1 MNQIYI
7 DGCFTLSRTAVIED
21 HDLAHL
27 YFEKMKEDIQEGN
40 IYLGRV
46 SQIIPGMNAA
56 FIDIGKKENAY
67 LHFRDSIPWSSEGP
81 NWSQKSSTIGKHLK
95 GGMEVFVQI
104 IGDASQ
110 YKGCKVTMKLAL
122 PGKYIVL
129 MPLSTQRSISRKIT
143 DAKLI
148 KSLQAKMNQMLPAD
162 AGYIIRTEAVTAS
175 EAEFEEEVQALWQRW
190 MDLFQQRIT
199 TKAPKLLTK
208 TASTIQRAVL
218 DHLNE
223 QTEFVKV
230 NQAELYMNLRE
241 FLKQTG
247 LEALT
252 SKLQLVEDPLMFEK
266 IGIEKTIKSLTQREV
281 TLPSGGFLII
291 DETEAMTMI
300 DVNSGKSKNGYNQ
313 RELALSTNI
322 EAAIE
327 SARQVKLRNL
337 GGIILIDFIDMDHAS
352 DRQEVLKIFKAEAFK
367 DRVGI
372 NVMGFTALGILE
384 MTRKKAGKRLSDFL
398 SGECHCCHSLSD
410 QSLEKMTDELLK
422 DIWRK
427 HKHNP
432 AEVMVYQIDQ
442 HLAQYL
448 ESISGEVSRWLMTI
462 SSDIDYE
469 VLPYLSGG
477 FKMTYFGRRKTAE

>member
-7 DGCFTLSRTAVIED
+7 DGCFNLSRTAVIED
-21 HDLAHL
+21 GALSHL

-46 SQIIPGMNAA
+46 SQVIPGMNAA

-67 LHFRDSIPWSSEGP
+67 LHFRDSIPWSAEGP
-81 NWSQKSSTIGKHLK
+81 LWHQKSGTITKHLK

-129 MPLSTQRSISRKIT
+129 MPLSTQRSISRKIS
-143 DAKLI
+143 DAKVA
-148 KSLQAKMNQMLPAD
+148 KNLQQKVHQVLPPE
-162 AGYIIRTEAVTAS
+162 AGYIIRTEASTAS
-175 EAEFEEEVQALWQRW
+175 EKEFEDEVTALWARW
-190 MDLFQQRIT
+190 EELFKQRIT
-199 TKAPKLLTK
+199 VKAPKLLTK
-208 TASTIQRAVL
+208 TASTIQRAIL
-218 DHLNE
+218 DHLND
-223 QTEFVKV
+223 QTEMVKV
-230 NQAELYMNLRE
+230 NTEELYLNLMA

-247 LEALT
+247 LEHL
-252 SKLQLVEDPLMFEK
+252 SGKLQLVEDPLLFEK
-266 IGIEKTIKSLTQREV
+266 IGIERTIRSLSQREV
-281 TLPSGGFLII
+281 PLPSGGFLIV

-300 DVNSGKSKNGYNQ
+300 DVNSGKSKAGYSQ
-313 RELALSTNI
+313 RELALATNL

-337 GGIILIDFIDMDHAS
+337 GGIILIDFIDMDHGS
-352 DRQEVLKIFKAEAFK
+352 DRQEVLKTFKAEAFK

-384 MTRKKAGKRLSDFL
+384 MTRKKAGKRLSEFS
-398 SGECHCCHSLSD
+398 SGMCHCCHAMTD
-410 QSLEKMTDELLK
+410 QSMEKLTDELLK

-427 HKHNP
+427 FKHNP
-432 AEVMVYQIDQ
+432 AELMIYQIDQ
-442 HLAQYL
+442 HLAAHL
-448 ESISGEVSRWLMTI
+448 ETLSEEVSRWLAGVTSEI
-462 SSDIDYE
+462 EYE
-469 VLPYLSGG
+469 VLPYLNGG
-477 FKMTYFGRRKTAE
+477 YKMTYMGRRK

>member
-21 HDLAHL
+21 GNLTHL
-27 YFEKMKEDIQEGN
+27 YYEKMNEDIQEGN

-46 SQIIPGMNAA
+46 SQIIPSMNAA
-56 FIDIGKKENAY
+56 FVDIGKKENAY
-67 LHFRDSIPWSSEGP
+67 LHFRDSVPWSAEGA
-81 NWSQKSSTIGKHLK
+81 NWKEKSTTIAKHLK

-129 MPLSTQRSISRKIT
+129 MPLSTQRSVSRKIT
-143 DAKLI
+143 DTKMI
-148 KSLQAKMNQMLPAD
+148 KTLQNKIHQVLPPD
-162 AGYIIRTEAVTAS
+162 AGYILRTEAMTAP
-175 EAEFEEEVQALWQRW
+175 EKEFEEEVVALWTRW
-190 MDLFQQRIT
+190 EQLFKQRIT
-199 TKAPKLLTK
+199 TKAPSLLTK
-208 TASTIQRAVL
+208 TASTLQRSVL

-223 QTEFVKV
+223 ETEFVKV
-230 NQAELYMNLRE
+230 NQADLFMNLRG
-241 FLKQTG
+241 FTTQTG
-247 LEALT
+247 LDQLSGKFE
-252 SKLQLVEDPLMFEK
+252 LVEDPLLFEK
-266 IGIEKTIKSLTQREV
+266 IGIEKTINLLSQRQV
-281 TLPSGGFLII
+281 ALPSGGFLII

-300 DVNSGKSKNGYNQ
+300 DVNSGKSKTGYNQ
-313 RELALSTNI
+313 RDLALATNL

-352 DRQEVLKIFKAEAFK
+352 DRQEVLKMFKNESFK

-384 MTRKKAGKRLSDFL
+384 MTRKKAGKRLSEF
-398 SGECHCCHSLSD
+398 SKGTCQCCHSLTH

-427 HKHNP
+427 FKHNP
-432 AEVMVYQIDQ
+432 TEVMVYQIDQ
-442 HLAQYL
+442 QLADYL
-448 ESISGEVSRWLMTI
+448 DSISSEVNIWLATV

-469 VLPYLSGG
+469 ILPYLSGG
-477 FKMTYFGRRKTAE
+477 YKMTYMGRRK